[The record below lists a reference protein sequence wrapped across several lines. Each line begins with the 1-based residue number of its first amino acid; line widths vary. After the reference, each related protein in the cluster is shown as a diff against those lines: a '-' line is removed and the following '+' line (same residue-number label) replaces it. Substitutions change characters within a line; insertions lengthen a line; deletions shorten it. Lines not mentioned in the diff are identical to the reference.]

1 MILKVQKKKHDKL
14 GPNVSI
20 TPCTVLDSLDLND
33 ESRESESTD
42 TEEEMSTSSAS
53 KQQTRETNAGK
64 NNEERNKKKKDASL
78 KKVKK
83 KHKSESSEEGFAS
96 AQDEG
101 GSEQKISASLHQTLA
116 QSVSFSLDPLV
127 AKYFQKKPQLT
138 DIVAKEFQVTIT
150 SNESG
155 IVTISPTPSSP
166 PDWSIKSKEMAR
178 DILTRSLAKID
189 IAVPQQAAET
199 IYRMIL
205 ARSAE
210 GGLQYELRQEGV
222 SIAGD
227 IDFVMKLKKDIN
239 ELTNRLVKKEEVISV
254 GPKDYVFLHV
264 CGKMLSVIQQ
274 NHPHVS
280 LKRNNDCFTLACFGS
295 IKDVQQFIEILPQYL
310 SHCKIQVNIPSL
322 AVKFL
327 SEDPGKQILHDF
339 TKGTNVVPHFAA
351 NEERSIL
358 LLLSSNDYANETG
371 IIATKIQQEIST
383 RSIPLPKSCQS
394 RSSEFNIFQANL
406 KKTYTFIA
414 STNDDQ
420 NQLIIVSTTN
430 IAAIVCEEFSTFITE
445 ECSITK
451 SIQLKR
457 GVWRLFHASA
467 MEKKW
472 TDLANEMQKKQV
484 AIISSSKATAHK
496 PFITLK
502 GKIVNVEE
510 AIKNVL
516 ALQDSVKES
525 QMPIARP
532 SIYQYFF
539 GHPNGQMVVSGIEND
554 AKACIEME
562 VNENEQSNSAAS
574 VIKDQQF
581 TRVCFGTTPELKAIN
596 VYIGDITEFNK
607 ADVIVNAANE
617 DLKHV
622 GGVALAISRKGGPV
636 IQQDSDKHV
645 KIRGNVP
652 VGNTVMFNNVGNL
665 PPPYK
670 AIVHAVGPK
679 WFGSNKEGEIALL
692 KKAAAQSFQK
702 CKKYYSIAIPAISS
716 GTFGFPVDVCANIL
730 IEAAV
735 NFSKTEPNATLSEFN
750 FIILEDNVDAFIQA
764 AKNHIKDVRR
774 VSDVSLATSI
784 SPNDSKAEE
793 EESDRRRRR
802 RNNKQ
807 STSTQITP
815 KNHPSIDVHKLIKI
829 TKGDITKY
837 QVYHIFDLY
846 NALYLI

>member
-1 MILKVQKKKHDKL
+1 MILKVQKKKDNRL

-42 TEEEMSTSSAS
+42 IEEEMSTSNAS
-53 KQQTRETNAGK
+53 RQQTRESNVGK
-64 NNEERNKKKKDASL
+64 NNEERSKKRKIAPL

-83 KHKSESSEEGFAS
+83 KCNKEQSESSEEGFAS
-96 AQDEG
+96 SQDEG
-101 GSEQKISASLHQTLA
+101 GSEQKISAFLHQTLA
-116 QSVSFSLDPLV
+116 QPVSFSLDPLV

-166 PDWSIKSKEMAR
+166 PDWSIKSKEMAQ
-178 DILTRSLAKID
+178 DILISSLAKID
-189 IAVPQQAAET
+189 IPVPQQAADI
-199 IYRMIL
+199 IYQMIL

-210 GGLQYELRQEGV
+210 GSLQYDLKQGGV

-227 IDFVMKLKKDIN
+227 IDSVTKLKNDVN

-254 GPKDYVFLHV
+254 GPEDYVFL

-280 LKRNNDCFTLACFGS
+280 LKRNDDCFTLTCFGS
-295 IKDVQQFIEILPQYL
+295 IKDVQQFKDMLPRYL
-310 SHCKIQVNIPSL
+310 SHYKIQVNLPSL

-327 SEDPGKQILHDF
+327 SEDSGKQILHDF
-339 TKGTNVVPHFAA
+339 TKGSNIVPHFAA

-358 LLLSSNDYANETG
+358 LLLSSNDYANETK

-383 RSIPLPKSCQS
+383 RSIPLPKKIA
-394 RSSEFNIFQANL
+394 SSSKFNTFQANL
-406 KKTYTFIA
+406 KKTYTFMT

-430 IAAIVCEEFSTFITE
+430 IAAIMCEEFSTFITE
-445 ECSITK
+445 ECSVTK

-472 TDLANEMQKKQV
+472 TDLVNEMQRKQV
-484 AIISSSKATAHK
+484 TIISSSKATAHK

-502 GKIVNVEE
+502 GEKNNVKETIE
-510 AIKNVL
+510 KVL

-525 QMPIARP
+525 QIPIARP
-532 SIYQYFF
+532 GICQYFF
-539 GHPNGQMVVSGIEND
+539 GHSNGQMVVSGIEND
-554 AKACIEME
+554 AKVCIEME
-562 VNENEQSNSAAS
+562 VNENEQSNSAATA
-574 VIKDQQF
+574 IKDQQF
-581 TRVCFGTTPELKAIN
+581 TRVCFGTTPELKTIN

-617 DLKHV
+617 DLKHG

-636 IQQDSDKHV
+636 IQQDSDKYFKV
-645 KIRGNVP
+645 RGKVFI
-652 VGNTVMFNNVGNL
+652 GNAVMFNNVGNL

-679 WFGSNKEGEIALL
+679 WSGSNKEREIALL
-692 KKAAAQSFQK
+692 KKAAVQSFQK
-702 CKKYYSIAIPAISS
+702 SKEYYSIAFPAISS
-716 GTFGFPVDVCANIL
+716 GIFGFPVDVCANTL

-750 FIILEDNVDAFIQA
+750 FIILEDNVDAFVQA
-764 AKNHIKDVRR
+764 AKNHIEDVRR

-793 EESDRRRRR
+793 ESDRRRRR
-802 RNNKQ
+802 RNIKQ
-807 STSTQITP
+807 SISVQITP

-846 NALYLI
+846 NVLYLI